1 MAPLWGWAPRGQR
14 IKAKVPHGALLG
26 LGDFLLKIIIF
37 GRLSVAF
44 HNAMP
49 AIPSTTRT
57 APATIN
63 QCGYSIAE
71 SIGHFL
77 RLQLSSTAG
86 GLAAASAPGSAR
98 SDLINRAHKVPCST
112 EPPSFEGLG

>member
-1 MAPLWGWAPRGQR
+1 MFIDETWTKTNMAPRGQR

-49 AIPSTTRT
+49 AIPSTTKT

-71 SIGHFL
+71 SMGHFPFAFSPAGAFSAI
-77 RLQLSSTAG
+77 RGDDDDDDASASSVWRNHLSSRG
-86 GLAAASAPGSAR
+86 
-98 SDLINRAHKVPCST
+98 
-112 EPPSFEGLG
+112 